1 MKDTPTPRG
10 GARPGAG
17 RKPTGRVKRDISL
30 PPQLWEEIE
39 EFRKEY
45 HFKSTGEA
53 IELLINN
60 GFVRQWQVAEMYEKP
75 EGGA

>member
-1 MKDTPTPRG
+1 VSEQPKQRG
-10 GARPGAG
+10 GTRAGAG
-17 RKPTGRVKRDISL
+17 RKPKGRIKRDISL